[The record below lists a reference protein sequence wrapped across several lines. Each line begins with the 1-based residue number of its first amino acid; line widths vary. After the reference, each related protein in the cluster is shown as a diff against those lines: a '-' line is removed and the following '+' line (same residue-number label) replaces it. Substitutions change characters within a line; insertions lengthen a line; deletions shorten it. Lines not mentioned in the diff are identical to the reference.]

1 MAGSTTSHWLTMN
14 CHYPQQRSLSA
25 LNDKAICKRYNH
37 DVWLYEVVNY
47 GVAQLQHNKQ
57 ALKPLTAVNLSEQA
71 SEMSHFCFQNTL
83 CTQ

>member
-1 MAGSTTSHWLTMN
+1 MTRQYA
-14 CHYPQQRSLSA
+14 SA
-25 LNDKAICKRYNH
+25 TIMTFGYMK
-37 DVWLYEVVNY
+37 VVNY

-71 SEMSHFCFQNTL
+71 SKMSHFCFQNTL